1 MIGEAYRKLED
12 RFRRIGALRDAEL
25 MLHWDLATMMPKG
38 GAPARGDQL
47 AVLGAVRH
55 GLLIASEV
63 GDWLAE
69 AEADRSLDAWRRA
82 DVREMKRQRAHA
94 TALSESQVE
103 ALSRATTAC
112 EAAWRGAKAD
122 DDFSAVLPKLAA
134 LLALIREAAAA
145 KAESLGLSPY
155 DALLDQYEPDGRSNE
170 IDGIFADLARF
181 LPDFL
186 PRVVENQA
194 SAPSPL
200 APPGPFPVDKQRA
213 VAVRFMERFG
223 FDFHHGRLDVSLH
236 PFCGGTP
243 DDVRITARYDEADF
257 RSALMGVMH
266 ETGHAL
272 YERGLPAAWRGLPV
286 GDARGMSC
294 TRASRC

>member
-12 RFRRIGALRDAEL
+12 RFRRIGALRDAES

-55 GLLIASEV
+55 GLLVASEV

-69 AEADRSLDAWRRA
+69 AEADPSLDAWRRA

-122 DDFSAVLPKLAA
+122 DDFGAVHRTAEFPLYNMISHGLAEIFNPVLQAAQLECRADRSAVLPWRRVRPA
-134 LLALIREAAAA
+134 LLCAWPASIAAIRDRSSPKAA
-145 KAESLGLSPY
+145 
-155 DALLDQYEPDGRSNE
+155 RS
-170 IDGIFADLARF
+170 
-181 LPDFL
+181 
-186 PRVVENQA
+186 
-194 SAPSPL
+194 S
-200 APPGPFPVDKQRA
+200 
-213 VAVRFMERFG
+213 
-223 FDFHHGRLDVSLH
+223 
-236 PFCGGTP
+236 
-243 DDVRITARYDEADF
+243 
-257 RSALMGVMH
+257 
-266 ETGHAL
+266 
-272 YERGLPAAWRGLPV
+272 
-286 GDARGMSC
+286 
-294 TRASRC
+294 